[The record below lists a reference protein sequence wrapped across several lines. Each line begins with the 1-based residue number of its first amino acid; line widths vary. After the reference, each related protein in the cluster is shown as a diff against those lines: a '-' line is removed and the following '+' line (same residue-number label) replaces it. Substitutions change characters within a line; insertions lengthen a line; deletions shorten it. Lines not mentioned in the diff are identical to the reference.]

1 MLWMC
6 VCIGSVNE
14 ERWQASR
21 SFISFRRHNS
31 TAPKIEKFNGRQPP
45 QSTHKNMHLIRYVKQ
60 IDPLN
65 YSIRYSFCL
74 SHCGGG
80 GGYDFFV
87 YRGTTGNK
95 MDLTRGSIL
104 NYGGL
109 KAFIVQI
116 KSQLL

>member
-1 MLWMC
+1 MKNDDRPAAL
-6 VCIGSVNE
+6 
-14 ERWQASR
+14 
-21 SFISFRRHNS
+21 SFHSGAIIQ
-31 TAPKIEKFNGRQPP
+31 PPQKIEKFNGRQPP
-45 QSTHKNMHLIRYVKQ
+45 QSTHKNLHLIRYVKQ

-74 SHCGGG
+74 SHCG